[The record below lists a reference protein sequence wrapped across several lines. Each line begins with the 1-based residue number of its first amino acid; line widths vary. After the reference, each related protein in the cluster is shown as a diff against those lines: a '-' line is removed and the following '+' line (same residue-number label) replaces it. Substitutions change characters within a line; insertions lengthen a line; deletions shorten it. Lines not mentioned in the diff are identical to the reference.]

1 VVEEELGGWIV
12 KVGLF
17 GAVVAEEFTNPNAG
31 ESTSSSSDN
40 SNPQS
45 SSSDQEDIVGKA
57 KAGQRGRTGIP
68 RFGSSKGHSFSPEPL
83 L

>member
-1 VVEEELGGWIV
+1 MVEEELGGWIV

-45 SSSDQEDIVGKA
+45 SSSDQEDIVGNNVK
-57 KAGQRGRTGIP
+57 GRYGV
-68 RFGSSKGHSFSPEPL
+68 
-83 L
+83 

>member
-1 VVEEELGGWIV
+1 LVVEEELGGWIV

-17 GAVVAEEFTNPNAG
+17 GAVVAEEFTNPNA

-45 SSSDQEDIVGKA
+45 SSSDQEDIVG
-57 KAGQRGRTGIP
+57 
-68 RFGSSKGHSFSPEPL
+68 
-83 L
+83 